1 MFVESRDSNT
11 LKPAELDVVAQ
22 LGLELG
28 LIPDESVIEFQVE
41 QFPLVVLT
49 SVDDELVGFL
59 FGSLERIGGT
69 PSILWALGCQRK
81 VPKQH
86 DVLGALTG
94 ELFRRAAISF
104 PDEDVFVGGR
114 FSHSGAY
121 GLLHG
126 LHDVVPRKGYKA
138 TGEERAWGRRL
149 AKRFSCGGA
158 YDDRRFVVEGDGSP
172 QPIIDGRHAKPTK
185 RVPEHLDE
193 LDLDRRDSLIGFGWI
208 RAEELA
214 VRLIAS

>member
-11 LKPAELDVVAQ
+11 LKPAELDVIAQ
-22 LGLELG
+22 LGFDSG
-28 LIPDESVIEFQVE
+28 VIPDGSAIELQVE
-41 QFPLVVLT
+41 QFPLVVLA
-49 SVDDELVGFL
+49 SIDDELVGYL

-81 VPKQH
+81 IKTH
-86 DVLGALTG
+86 DVLGAMTA

-121 GLLHG
+121 ALLSG
-126 LHDVVPRKGYKA
+126 LHDIVPRKGYTA

-149 AKRFSCGGA
+149 AKRFSCNGA
-158 YDDRRFVVEGDGSP
+158 YDDRRFVVEGSAVP
-172 QPIIDGRHAKPTK
+172 QPIVDGRHLKPTK
-185 RVPEHLDE
+185 RVPEHFDE
-193 LDLDRRDSLIGFGWI
+193 LDLERCDSLIAFGWVQ
-208 RAEELA
+208 AEELA
-214 VRLIAS
+214 NRLLEQ